1 MREIITWM
9 LVVLTLVLVGWFW
22 VRPSLAPNSMIER
35 ATILKSQVL
44 ESPNARVDKSIE
56 KETKE
61 SPHPPPSPMSLT
73 KYDRLKQEMKDWGGI
88 LGSFSPLITA
98 VLVVVVKRGKKK
110 KKK

>member
-1 MREIITWM
+1 M
-9 LVVLTLVLVGWFW
+9 
-22 VRPSLAPNSMIER
+22 AMILLE
-35 ATILKSQVL
+35 KSIEPQVL
-44 ESPNARVDKSIE
+44 ESPDARADKSTE

-61 SPHPPPSPMSLT
+61 LPPPPSAEPPTSLSLT